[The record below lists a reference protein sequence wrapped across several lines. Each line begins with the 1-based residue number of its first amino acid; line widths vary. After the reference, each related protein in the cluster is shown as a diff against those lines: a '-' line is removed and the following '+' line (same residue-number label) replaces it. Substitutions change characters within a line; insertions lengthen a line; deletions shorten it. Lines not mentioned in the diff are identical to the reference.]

1 MTTPRIRLFGTEVT
15 CDRGVS
21 QLNFSNWV
29 GKKSGLLIPSGSD
42 KMHY

>member
-21 QLNFSNWV
+21 QLNFSNW
-29 GKKSGLLIPSGSD
+29 GWKEIGIAYSQRLR
-42 KMHY
+42 